1 MKNSTNT
8 PANLS
13 NIVRECESHN
23 YSKVS
28 LNEYVVDNF
37 HSQMKQAK
45 TGWVINISSKQKA
58 NNVVK
63 ENKNGRS

>member
-8 PANLS
+8 PTNLF
-13 NIVRECESHN
+13 N
-23 YSKVS
+23 
-28 LNEYVVDNF
+28 
-37 HSQMKQAK
+37 SQMKQAK

>member
-8 PANLS
+8 PINPF
-13 NIVRECESHN
+13 NIIRECESHN
-23 YSKVS
+23 YSKVP
-28 LNEYVVDNF
+28 LNKYMVDNF
-37 HSQMKQAK
+37 HSQIKQSK

-63 ENKNGRS
+63 ENKNGKS

>member
-8 PANLS
+8 PANLF
-13 NIVRECESHN
+13 N
-23 YSKVS
+23 
-28 LNEYVVDNF
+28 
-37 HSQMKQAK
+37 SQTKQAK